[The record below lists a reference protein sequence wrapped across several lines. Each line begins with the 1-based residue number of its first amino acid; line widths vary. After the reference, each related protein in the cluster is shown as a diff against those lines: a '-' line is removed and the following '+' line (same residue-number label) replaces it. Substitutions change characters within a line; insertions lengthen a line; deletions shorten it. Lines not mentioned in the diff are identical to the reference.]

1 MNNVSGPLRGGGDRA
16 PEDDTSS
23 PGDTR
28 RAFRSLMNAVA
39 EYIGTQPSPNLMRAT
54 ASRIA
59 QAVIA
64 TGDDLAKGGPNRW
77 EGP

>member
-1 MNNVSGPLRGGGDRA
+1 VINDSGRLRGGGGRST
-16 PEDDTSS
+16 EDEPPN

-28 RAFRSLMNAVA
+28 RAFHSLMCAVA
-39 EYIGTQPSPNLMRAT
+39 EYIAAQPSPNLMRAT

-64 TGDDLAKGGPNRW
+64 TGDDLSKGGTNRW